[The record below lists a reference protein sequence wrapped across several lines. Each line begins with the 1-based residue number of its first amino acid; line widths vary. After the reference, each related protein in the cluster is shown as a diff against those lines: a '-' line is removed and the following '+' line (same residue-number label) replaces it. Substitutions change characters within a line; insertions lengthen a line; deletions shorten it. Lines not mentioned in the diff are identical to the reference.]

1 MTVLEKAVIDLANA
15 LDNLETKIE
24 GKFDD
29 QSASGDAVDAARR
42 QARAARE
49 HAENASKGV
58 GAAISDLKALLDANA
73 ANGKG

>member
-1 MTVLEKAVIDLANA
+1 MTVLEKAVVDLANA
-15 LDNLETKIE
+15 LDNLEARIE

-29 QSASGDAVDAARR
+29 QSASGDAIDAARR

-58 GAAISDLKALLDANA
+58 GAAISDLKMLLENNK